1 MKPWAA
7 LAALAV
13 LVGCVTEAPPN
24 VRQAEQALTALALA
38 PGTRVADL
46 GAGSGYFALRLADAV
61 GPSGV
66 VYAVEVDP
74 AALARL
80 RERAARE
87 GRANVVAIE
96 ASTEDPRLPDAS
108 VDLALVVGTYARLRS
123 RTSYFE
129 HVKRALRPGGRVAIV
144 EITEPELF
152 VPPPTTADGIVNQ
165 LRAAGFSLAER
176 RALLERR
183 TLLVFTPSQ

>member
-1 MKPWAA
+1 VKPLAT

-13 LVGCVTEAPPN
+13 LVGCAIELPPD
-24 VRQAEQALTALALA
+24 VRQADQALAALPLA
-38 PGTRVADL
+38 PGMRVADL
-46 GAGSGYFALRLADAV
+46 GAGSGYLALRLAEAV

-80 RERAARE
+80 RERAASA
-87 GRANVVAIE
+87 GRTNVVAIE
-96 ASTEDPRLPDAS
+96 AAIDDPRLRDAS
-108 VDLALVVGTYARLRS
+108 VDLAVVVGTYAGLGN

-129 HVKRALRPGGRVAIV
+129 RVRPALRPGGRVAIV

-152 VPPPTTADGIVNQ
+152 VPPPPTADGIVNQ
-165 LRAAGFSLAER
+165 LAAAGFTLAER

-183 TLLVFTPSQ
+183 TLLIFTPSP